1 MLPKKGVSLLSI
13 TVGKP
18 KLGLGDKAK
27 FGPKGYGDKEEEE
40 DDVAEAKESGSSSDM
55 HEAGMRAGAEALLE
69 AIEKKDV
76 PGVMAALCSVFEL
89 HNCDC

>member
-18 KLGLGDKAK
+18 KSDLGDKVK
-27 FGPKGYGDKEEEE
+27 LGPKGYGDKDEDEAEE
-40 DDVAEAKESGSSSDM
+40 AAESGADM